1 MNNNPAKMNPS
12 KAAFGDIRH
21 HYWEWMIATY
31 LFLGGLGGGIF
42 GITSILALIVYPDYT
57 AAIQAVCAWPC
68 FIGILCLGFG
78 CLLLVLDL
86 GQPLLFY
93 RAFIKSTS
101 VICWGGRV
109 LSVCLVFGFIWF
121 LSFIP
126 WDWFAP
132 VADFLTPAR
141 EVLLAL
147 AGIGGLCV
155 VLYTGIFLSS
165 LKAHSFWAT
174 PALPVLFTISA
185 LSTACACIALAGGWW
200 PMDQAF
206 TDQSYIM
213 NLLYANDP
221 MAQTAYLSYAA
232 LTEVKHLLHTAD
244 IILVVCEVVVLLVM
258 VLSFLGAGNKTANAV
273 AHRWV
278 DGSWAIIF
286 WVGMIGCGLVIPE
299 LMYIFAPE
307 SIMSTVIAPV
317 LVLLG
322 GLILRFLCVYS
333 DERAPLPG
341 EKIYYGR
348 LVDND
353 ADFIHRWKY
362 GRNEF

>member
-1 MNNNPAKMNPS
+1 MAYTMNAS
-12 KAAFGDIRH
+12 KANFGEIRH
-21 HYWEWMIATY
+21 HYWEWMIAVY

-42 GITSILALIVYPDYT
+42 GLTAILSLIIYPEYS
-57 AAIQAVCAWPC
+57 AYIQSLCAWPC

-109 LSVCLVFGFIWF
+109 LSVALIFGFIWF

-126 WDWFAP
+126 WEWFRP
-132 VADFLTPAR
+132 VAHFLVPFR
-141 EVLLAL
+141 GFCLGL

-185 LSTACACIALAGGWW
+185 LSTACACISLAAGFW
-200 PMDQAF
+200 PVNAEYLNQGLVQQLMM
-206 TDQSYIM
+206 SGSP
-213 NLLYANDP
+213 YA
-221 MAQTAYLSYAA
+221 QIAYYTYGCYELI
-232 LTEVKHLLHTAD
+232 LHLLHTVD
-244 IILVVCEVVVLLVM
+244 IVLVVCEIVVLLVM
-258 VLSFLGAGNKTANAV
+258 VLSYLGAGNKTANKA

-278 DGSWAIIF
+278 TGSWAWLF
-286 WVGMIGCGLVIPE
+286 WLGMVGIGLVIPE
-299 LMYIFAPE
+299 LMYIFAAE
-307 SIMSTVIAPV
+307 TVMSSVVAPI
-317 LVLLG
+317 LVLCG
-322 GLILRFLCVYS
+322 GLLLRFMVVYS
-333 DERAPLPG
+333 DDRAPLPG
-341 EKIYYGR
+341 EALYYGR
-348 LVDND
+348 LVGDD
-353 ADFIHRWKY
+353 AEFLHKWKY
-362 GRNEF
+362 GENLF